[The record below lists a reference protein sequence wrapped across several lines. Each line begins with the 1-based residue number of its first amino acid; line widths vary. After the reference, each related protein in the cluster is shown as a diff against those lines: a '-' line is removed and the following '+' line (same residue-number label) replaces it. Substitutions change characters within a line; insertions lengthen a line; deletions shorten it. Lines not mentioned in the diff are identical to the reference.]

1 MNSPSKIGCSSDEQ
15 LLSAM
20 AEAGLGIPTQDYPLT
35 ALEMVREFAECM
47 GQPINVPWCEDKSLE
62 ELRWDMISEEY
73 EEAFDESCYKNNPE
87 NMLKELTDMLITIT
101 GYCVTYG
108 WDINEATRRVHQA
121 NMSKLGQDGK
131 PIKDSKGKVL
141 KGPNYK
147 PAILTDLVETN
158 NE

>member
-1 MNSPSKIGCSSDEQ
+1 MKSPSKIGCSRDEQ
-15 LLSAM
+15 LLYAM
-20 AEAGLGIPTQDYPLT
+20 AEAGSEVPTQDHSSTP
-35 ALEMVREFAECM
+35 LEMVTEFAECM
-47 GQPINVPWCEDKSLE
+47 GQPLNVPWCEDKPLE

-73 EEAFDESCYKNNPE
+73 EEAFDESCYKKNPE
-87 NMLKELTDMLITIT
+87 NMLKELADMSININ
-101 GYCVTYG
+101 GYCATYG
-108 WDINEATRRVHQA
+108 WNLDEAIRRVHLS

-131 PIKDSKGKVL
+131 PVKDSRGKVL